1 MITFLYLI
9 FNIHFNFFTKV
20 KDVIAFIKYRKKLH
34 NLFYTSLIIV
44 LSFEFALSFMILQW
58 SCLLILLIETI
69 SLGLVCKSFNKTKN
83 NVLNQLIKLN
93 NFEPEIYIYFSGPK
107 GAEYQIKMWLP
118 YFKKLEIPF
127 AIIVREHHHFEN
139 ITQLTTAPVLL
150 CISVNDVDNTMTD
163 SLKLIFYVNNS
174 AKNTHMVRFNHL
186 THIQLLHGDS
196 DKSPSYSPVSKLYD
210 KLFVSGQA
218 AIDRYTQHN
227 VTILNDS
234 FELIGRPQLDCLTK
248 KNVSKSTRKTIVY
261 APTWHGD
268 FGDSNYSSLYF
279 GDEIVK
285 SIINAGFNV
294 IVKLHPYTYRD
305 LKLVDMAKKIEL
317 VINSVSG
324 DNSYHCE
331 YYSYNNA
338 EINIHELFNR
348 SDALISD
355 ISSVASDYLFT
366 EKPFALVDSQEYNKN
381 IYHKFPLSRAS
392 YIVNRNMH
400 NISNVIEELCNT
412 DSMMEQ
418 RIFMKEQYIFQSG
431 SLSQFEQFKQSVLNL
446 LEEK

>member
-9 FNIHFNFFTKV
+9 FNIHFGFLSKL
-20 KDVIAFIKYRKKLH
+20 KDIIAFVQYRKKLH
-34 NLFYTSLIIV
+34 KLFYTLLIIA
-44 LSFEFALSFMILQW
+44 LTFEFLLSFMILQW
-58 SCLLILLIETI
+58 GCLFILLIEIT
-69 SLGLVCKSFNKTKN
+69 SLGLVFKSLNKTN
-83 NVLNQLIKLN
+83 NEVTKQKRKLN
-93 NFEPEIYIYFSGPK
+93 NVEPEIYIYFSGPK

-127 AIIVREHHHFEN
+127 AIILREHHHFKN
-139 ITQLTTAPVLL
+139 ISQLTTAPVLL
-150 CISVNDVDNTMTD
+150 CISVNDVDNTIMN
-163 SLKLIFYVNNS
+163 SLKLVFYVNNS

-227 VTILNDS
+227 VIILDDS

-248 KNVSKSTRKTIVY
+248 TNVSKNTRKTIVY

-285 SIINAGFNV
+285 NIINSGFNV

-305 LKLVDMAKKIEL
+305 LKLVDMAKKVEL

-324 DNSYHCE
+324 DDSYNCE
-331 YYSYNNA
+331 YYSHDNSSV
-338 EINIHELFNR
+338 NIHELFNR

-366 EKPFALVDSQEYNKN
+366 EKPFALVDSQEYNNK
-381 IYHKFPLSRAS
+381 IYHRFPLSRAS
-392 YIVNRNMH
+392 YIVTKNMN
-400 NISNVIEELCNT
+400 NISNIIDELCNT

-418 RIFMKEQYIFQSG
+418 RIFMKGQYIFQSD
-431 SLSQFEQFKQSVLNL
+431 SLSQFEQFKQSILNL
-446 LEEK
+446 LEQK